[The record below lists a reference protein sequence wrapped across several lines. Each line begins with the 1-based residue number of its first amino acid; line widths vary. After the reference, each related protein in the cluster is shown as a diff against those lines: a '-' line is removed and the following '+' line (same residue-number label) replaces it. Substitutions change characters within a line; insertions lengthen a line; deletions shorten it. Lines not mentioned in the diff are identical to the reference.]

1 MHHAGI
7 DFAVNRD
14 AAGIAGGGFRRLVV
28 LLLCATA
35 QREREC
41 DVEKVKV
48 FHGLPLGG

>member
-28 LLLCATA
+28 LLLCTAT
-35 QREREC
+35 QHERDG

-48 FHGLPLGG
+48 VHGLPPGG